1 MADLWN
7 TKGATG
13 GGLSTQKEIF
23 TDCTAGQR
31 ESLTIFQENRKMMRD
46 PCVAPATQ
54 LKFAELKMLIK

>member
-1 MADLWN
+1 MEHQ
-7 TKGATG
+7 GATG

-23 TDCTAGQR
+23 SECTSEQR
-31 ESLTIFQENRKMMRD
+31 ESPTILRENRKMMRD